1 MTLSGAASGG
11 ASAEQ
16 QRGGSGESP
25 PKSGSEPGR
34 RLDAFRDA
42 LADDFNTP
50 RAMAE
55 LFELIAEANREDE
68 LPGAVEAVSEM
79 VELVGL
85 GTLRSPDQ
93 DGEAD
98 EGAERMMAER
108 QEARAAKDFA
118 RADAIRDELAS
129 MGYEIRDSADG
140 PRLVP
145 KS

>member
-1 MTLSGAASGG
+1 
-11 ASAEQ
+11 
-16 QRGGSGESP
+16 
-25 PKSGSEPGR
+25 
-34 RLDAFRDA
+34 
-42 LADDFNTP
+42 
-50 RAMAE
+50 MAE

-68 LPGAVEAVSEM
+68 LPGAVEAVGEM

-85 GTLRSPDQ
+85 GTLSSPDEG
-93 DGEAD
+93 GEAD
-98 EGAERMMAER
+98 EGAERLMAER

-140 PRLVP
+140 PRLVQ